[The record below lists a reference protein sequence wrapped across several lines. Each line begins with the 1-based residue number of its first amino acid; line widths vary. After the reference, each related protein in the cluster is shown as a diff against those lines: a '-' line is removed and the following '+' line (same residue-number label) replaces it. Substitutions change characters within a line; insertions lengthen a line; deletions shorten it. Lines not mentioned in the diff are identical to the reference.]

1 MWLLFI
7 VAKVVVVVG
16 VIVVVVVV
24 VVMVAV
30 LRGDVGEEYHVL
42 TMVEMEVDP
51 KNVEMLMDLR

>member
-1 MWLLFI
+1 M
-7 VAKVVVVVG
+7 AKVVVVVG